1 MYALFGLSRGNV
13 VATPGTV
20 AESRNPDDEP
30 GDAETASLA
39 RKGAGIALYISQ
51 RRSDIQFAAKESA
64 RGMAAPTHQD
74 LGRAKRIAR
83 YLRGT
88 EDIALKLEP
97 NAETEEELHG
107 YADSDWAADR
117 VKRKSTT
124 GCAIQW
130 CGCTLYDEIKYPG
143 RSGH

>member
-1 MYALFGLSRGNV
+1 MS
-13 VATPGTV
+13 
-20 AESRNPDDEP
+20 
-30 GDAETASLA
+30 
-39 RKGAGIALYISQ
+39 
-51 RRSDIQFAAKESA
+51 
-64 RGMAAPTHQD
+64 APTYQD

-88 EDIALKLEP
+88 EDIALKIEP

-130 CGCTLYDEIKYPG
+130 CGCTLMTKSSTQGVQATSVGEAETRAVASTSREALMTQAILYEMVST
-143 RSGH
+143 RVW